1 MLPAAGAMPFVTMLA
16 DRFRRERVLLAVYLA
31 KFALVAGVGVLV
43 LADAP
48 TAAVFALAAVAAIA
62 SAAQRPTLLAL
73 LPLLARTPRELVAAN
88 VSSSTI
94 EGLGVFVGPAIAGA
108 LLAVADPQAV
118 FWTCA
123 GAFVLA
129 AVLIS
134 AARTDAPVRA
144 EGGEAPLDGLLAGL
158 RTLRAQSEP
167 RLVIGLFGTQTLVRG
182 ILNVLLVVAA
192 IELLG
197 LGESGVGWLNSA
209 YGIGGLLGALAA
221 LSLVGRARLG
231 RPFAFALVLW
241 GAPLA
246 LVGIAPEAAVGIAA
260 LAVVGAGNAALDV
273 AGFTLVQRLVDDRV
287 LGRVFGV
294 FEMLVF
300 TTVGIGAVAAPLL
313 VAAAGE
319 RGALIVAGAIL
330 PLAAVAALRRLDRV
344 DDTAEVPVR
353 ELEVLRRVRLFQA
366 LNAPQIERLARR
378 IEPMHADRGEAIVR
392 EGEPGDRFYVI
403 AAGEVEVSA
412 NGTFLRALGAGDC
425 FGEIALLH
433 NIPRTATVTAR
444 THVDLYALDRPGFAE
459 ALSQNVRTAETAAEL
474 IRARLERSAVER
486 EPH

>member
-1 MLPAAGAMPFVTMLA
+1 
-16 DRFRRERVLLAVYLA
+16 
-31 KFALVAGVGVLV
+31 
-43 LADAP
+43 
-48 TAAVFALAAVAAIA
+48 
-62 SAAQRPTLLAL
+62 
-73 LPLLARTPRELVAAN
+73 
-88 VSSSTI
+88 
-94 EGLGVFVGPAIAGA
+94 
-108 LLAVADPQAV
+108 
-118 FWTCA
+118 
-123 GAFVLA
+123 
-129 AVLIS
+129 
-134 AARTDAPVRA
+134 
-144 EGGEAPLDGLLAGL
+144 
-158 RTLRAQSEP
+158 LRAQPEP

-197 LGESGVGWLNSA
+197 LGESGVGWLNAA

-231 RPFAFALVLW
+231 RPFAFALLLW

-246 LVGIAPEAAVGIAA
+246 LVGIAPEAAIGIAA
-260 LAVVGAGNAALDV
+260 LLVVGAGNAALDV
-273 AGFTLVQRLVDDRV
+273 SGFTLVQRLVDDRV

-319 RGALIVAGAIL
+319 RGALIVAGVIL
-330 PLAAVAALRRLDRV
+330 PLAAAASLRRLDRL

-378 IEPMHADRGEAIVR
+378 IEPLHADQGVAIVR

-412 NGTFLRALGAGDC
+412 NGKFLRTLGAGDC

-444 THVDLYALDRPGFAE
+444 TDVDLYALDRPGFAE
-459 ALSQNVRTAETAAEL
+459 ALSQNVVAAETAAEL
-474 IRARLERSAVER
+474 VRTRLERRAVER